1 MNDLSVVGANPLA
14 VVGSPNIAPGIY
26 DGLPFDEY
34 LKIPAVSVSGLKIIA
49 DCPAKFGVEREQSAA
64 MRIGSLTHCAI
75 LEPEALERRYAA
87 TDLDRRGTKAW
98 DEAERAAGG
107 RELVKRAE
115 WDAAL
120 GMRDAVHRHPVA
132 RTLLS
137 GAVTERTLVW
147 QDEETGIM
155 CRGRLDAMSPIGCP
169 VDVKTAA
176 DGSPSSFARQA
187 ARLRYHWQ
195 ADYYLCGCMQL
206 GLPADAFPFI
216 VVEPDLPYIVSV
228 YELSEN
234 DLLAGRQQ
242 YRSAMLRFAKLVVRP
257 VREWPGY
264 VENAI
269 TMINLPGWALENY
282 S

>member
-137 GAVTERTLVW
+137 GAVTERTLVVE
-147 QDEETGIM
+147 DPETGLLI
-155 CRGRLDAMSPIGCP
+155 RARLDAATSFGVP
-169 VDVKTAA
+169 VDVKTCA
-176 DGSPSSFARQA
+176 DGHPDRWLRHAMQ
-187 ARLRYHWQ
+187 LRYHWQ
-195 ADYYLCGCMQL
+195 AALYLDACAMTGQ
-206 GLPADAFPFI
+206 PADGFPFI
-216 VVEPDLPYIVSV
+216 VIESSLPYVVGV
-228 YELSEN
+228 YEMPQWRIEFGRN
-234 DLLAGRQQ
+234 MYRDALAR
-242 YRSAMLRFAKLVVRP
+242 YASLIKIPRHI
-257 VREWPGY
+257 WPGY
-264 VENAI
+264 VPNDRI
-269 TMINLPGWALENY
+269 HMLEEETE
-282 S
+282 